1 LRVFK
6 GDQMNVV
13 VVGTLVSAGS
23 DTRVRYRAQ
32 SVAQLINPQE
42 KQGKTMRMKAV
53 LQTVGGSIALVV
65 ALNVCAQPGTA
76 SVPASSAVA
85 SSNAKA
91 VKAANKKLRRDVLRA
106 LAKTPGLSNERISV
120 RVSGSAVALS
130 GSVPA
135 ADQIQKA
142 GDVVQQVPGVTA
154 VNNKLTARAYN

>member
-1 LRVFK
+1 
-6 GDQMNVV
+6 
-13 VVGTLVSAGS
+13 
-23 DTRVRYRAQ
+23 
-32 SVAQLINPQE
+32 
-42 KQGKTMRMKAV
+42 MKAV